1 MDNITISAG
10 DLTAAISQ
18 MVTQTIEDNDK
29 VLTKRIRKAC
39 NKSRSYLRENSPI
52 KTGGYAAGWRT
63 RIEGSFPYSITGT
76 VYQAK
81 KPGLTHLLEKGHAK
95 WLFGRPTGER
105 VDGIPHISDAYEEGK
120 KELLE

>member
-1 MDNITISAG
+1 MDSITIGAG
-10 DLTAAISQ
+10 DLTAAITQ

-29 VLTKRIRKAC
+29 VLTKKIRKAC
-39 NKSRSYLRENSPI
+39 NKSRSYLKENSPEN
-52 KTGGYAAGWRT
+52 TGAYAAGWRT
-63 RIEGSFPYSITGT
+63 RIEGSFPYTITGT

-95 WLFGRPTGER
+95 WLWGRPTGEY
-105 VDGIPHISDAYEEGK
+105 VKPFPHIADAYEEGK